1 MGLLSKIGRAFA
13 MRSAVRE
20 LEEHPVLKAAM
31 LVSAD
36 VFDNTGLREFSDETK
51 ETLANGLLE
60 KIYHIISSD
69 DKISTCRSHFTEA
82 ILELADYQVLILPP
96 APEEDPT
103 GLRGTQGISG
113 DLKPLLLEI
122 SKNNQR
128 IKELMYGITNNPTYD
143 DVYDT
148 VLVQYWRSYWWSQ
161 TFTACRVKLG
171 DNNSDEDRDWYRP
184 FLHAQCVFSESLF
197 RQDLELGPAPG
208 IRDETLVPVSYST
221 FMNIVLSGDRFP
233 DLAWREQF
241 KKDIEDGSLL
251 PPFPADLKSQSA
263 ETAF

>member
-1 MGLLSKIGRAFA
+1 MMPRLPNRPKDPTS
-13 MRSAVRE
+13 
-20 LEEHPVLKAAM
+20 
-31 LVSAD
+31 
-36 VFDNTGLREFSDETK
+36 LRMERT
-51 ETLANGLLE
+51 
-60 KIYHIISSD
+60 
-69 DKISTCRSHFTEA
+69 
-82 ILELADYQVLILPP
+82 LILIKPD
-96 APEEDPT
+96 ALQR
-103 GLRGTQGISG
+103 GLV
-113 DLKPLLLEI
+113 E
-122 SKNNQR
+122 
-128 IKELMYGITNNPTYD
+128 
-143 DVYDT
+143 
-148 VLVQYWRSYWWSQ
+148 
-161 TFTACRVKLG
+161 TFTACRVNLG

-208 IRDETLVPVSYST
+208 IRDETLVPVIYST